1 MKSDLILL
9 GVLLPEEDHTLVQ
22 DMRNKEIISRNELAT
37 LGDIILTSL
46 RRYC

>member
-9 GVLLPEEDHTLVQ
+9 EVLLPEDDHKLVQ
-22 DMRNKEIISRNELAT
+22 DMRTKKTISRDELTT